1 MSLSEDLEQEKS
13 TVLDIV
19 DETEKNNEAKYH
31 AAHGALLRA
40 VEAGKEI
47 TDDMKESVFEVLD
60 ELKEEYEKQP
70 GRKVAASG
78 IFRNPKHFMWFLAI
92 FASIGGFL
100 YGIDIS
106 LISGALLFMKV
117 DLHLDTAQQ
126 SLVSSGM
133 SLGGVGG
140 ALISMPV
147 NELVG
152 RKYSIIFA
160 CILYTV
166 GAILEAAA
174 HNYGTMVAGRLIL
187 GAGVG
192 LEAMTVPTYIAECSQ
207 KRRRGGIVSLY
218 QVLITFGIMAG
229 FVVNAIFVNVPG
241 NWRFMMGSS
250 LLFSTILLTSAFLF
264 PESPRWLMKK
274 QRRVDAYA
282 TWTSIRGFDQEEEK
296 LEFAIM
302 EEVVIA
308 EREASK
314 GRFLYLDFIRIPHCR
329 RAAIHG
335 ILMMVFQQFSGNNSM
350 TYFLGTMYQS
360 AGLSAEKS
368 VYISILGGGTMFFST
383 IPAIYLMDK
392 FGRRPLLLILV
403 PGTVVGLIITGFS
416 FYATN
421 TTSLLVA
428 YTIGVVTYYAFW
440 GSALGPT
447 PWVMNSE
454 IYPTYIRS
462 YGMSLGTLSNFLG
475 NWITT
480 YAFLQMLTA
489 MTKPGTYVGFYG
501 GITVIGWFYFLFFTP
516 ETKNLTLE
524 EIKAVFSKSWLE
536 IAKANMED
544 FSYHWHKEKK
554 TSSTG
559 VDKLSVLLRFV
570 LLLSAAS
577 CVVYCLSEMAS
588 NIVLSNLNKNDMI
601 ENNFHE
607 RLEYGQSNDT

>member
-1 MSLSEDLEQEKS
+1 MAVAQDE
-13 TVLDIV
+13 TVLAIQ
-19 DETEKNNEAKYH
+19 EEEKTSKAMTK
-31 AAHGALLRA
+31 ASLLES
-40 VEAGKEI
+40 VEAGLEI
-47 TDDMKESVFEVLD
+47 TDDMKNSVFQIID
-60 ELKEEYEKQP
+60 ELKEEYEKDASK
-70 GRKVAASG
+70 KVSAAG
-78 IFRNPKHFMWFLAI
+78 VFRNPKRFMWFLAI

-117 DLHLDTAQQ
+117 DLNLDTSQQ

-133 SLGGVGG
+133 SLGGVAG

-152 RKYSIIFA
+152 RKYSIIVA
-160 CILYTV
+160 CILCTV

-174 HNYGTMVAGRLIL
+174 HDYGTMVAGRLIL

-192 LEAMTVPTYIAECSQ
+192 LEAMTIPTYISECSQ

-218 QVLITFGIMAG
+218 QVLITFGILAG
-229 FVVNAIFVNVPG
+229 YVVNAIFVKVPG

-250 LLFSTILLTSAFLF
+250 LLFSTILLVSALFF
-264 PESPRWLMKK
+264 PESPRWLMRKG
-274 QRRVDAYA
+274 RRVDAYA
-282 TWTSIRGFDQEEEK
+282 TWLAVRGFDVEEEK
-296 LEFAIM
+296 IEFAIM

-314 GRFLYLDFIRIPHCR
+314 DRFLYLDFIRIPHCR

-350 TYFLGTMYQS
+350 TYFLGTMYER
-360 AGLSAEKS
+360 AGLSAENS
-368 VYISILGGGTMFFST
+368 VYISMLGGGTMFWST
-383 IPAIYLMDK
+383 IPAIYLMDR

-403 PGTVVGLIITGFS
+403 PGVVAGLIITGFS
-416 FYATN
+416 FYAPT
-421 TTSLLVA
+421 TTSLIVV
-428 YTIGVVTYYAFW
+428 YTIGVVSYYAFW

-480 YAFLQMLTA
+480 YAFLQMLDA
-489 MTKPGTYVGFYG
+489 MTKPGTYIGFYG

-524 EIKAVFSKSWLE
+524 EIKAVFSKTWIE
-536 IAKANMED
+536 IAKHNMED
-544 FSYHWHKEKK
+544 FRYHWNKFWHKRRAQGMDEQAQ
-554 TSSTG
+554 TVSP
-559 VDKLSVLLRFV
+559 
-570 LLLSAAS
+570 
-577 CVVYCLSEMAS
+577 
-588 NIVLSNLNKNDMI
+588 
-601 ENNFHE
+601 
-607 RLEYGQSNDT
+607 